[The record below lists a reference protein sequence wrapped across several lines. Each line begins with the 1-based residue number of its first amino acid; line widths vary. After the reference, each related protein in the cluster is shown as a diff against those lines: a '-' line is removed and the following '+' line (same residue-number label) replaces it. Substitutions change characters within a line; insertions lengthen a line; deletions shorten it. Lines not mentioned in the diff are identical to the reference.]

1 MRQVATGDPP
11 VQPRKQDPF
20 AVPARR
26 APVVRPPLGFV
37 ALVQA
42 ARVVGRL
49 VRFLFRHPIAVL
61 AVIVGILVWR
71 ETGWPVLAA
80 VAATAVFG
88 LGDLVVVVPGLVRPV
103 HRCPFSWPV
112 AG

>member
-1 MRQVATGDPP
+1 MRKVVTGDQL
-11 VQPRKQDPF
+11 VQLRNHDPF
-20 AVPARR
+20 AVPAWR
-26 APVVRPPLGFV
+26 APVYRTPLGFV

-80 VAATAVFG
+80 VAATAV
-88 LGDLVVVVPGLVRPV
+88 LALVI
-103 HRCPFSWPV
+103 WWW
-112 AG
+112 